1 MKRSSLI
8 ILFVF
13 TFLCSLAKDN
23 LSDTVKFPWI
33 HHLSVTTGLDYVA
46 SSVDNEI
53 REDIPNNDKIFIHT
67 SIPLHL
73 KYSFSFTNPRIRN
86 YFPGSYQGIGVSLLN
101 LGAAEKGGLNR
112 SVKNIGYPVTVYIFQ
127 GAPIWKWNRQLSLN
141 YEWNF
146 GAAFGWKPYAPF
158 NDRFNLIVGSR
169 VNAYLNLNINFL
181 WQINR
186 YVGIFGG
193 VALNHFSNGNT
204 SIPNPGVN
212 SFGLRTGLVWTLNPE
227 DTDFSQVLPD
237 IPKKRKIEYD
247 ISLWGA
253 SRKRVYKGGE
263 TPVPLNGH
271 YICAGISFA
280 PMVRLHRWWRVGGAL
295 DLQWDES
302 SDLKKNYV
310 EDTTT
315 DDIKFYRPS
324 FWGQTMIGISAHGE
338 LQLPIFA
345 VNIGCGFNLLSP
357 PENRGSYQ
365 NITLKTYLGSHLF
378 LNIGYQ
384 LRNFQQQSSLMLGVG
399 ITL

>member
-1 MKRSSLI
+1 M
-8 ILFVF
+8 V
-13 TFLCSLAKDN
+13 
-23 LSDTVKFPWI
+23 
-33 HHLSVTTGLDYVA
+33 
-46 SSVDNEI
+46 
-53 REDIPNNDKIFIHT
+53 FIHT

-86 YFPGSYQGIGVSLLN
+86 YFPGSYQGIGVALLN
-101 LGAAEKGGLNR
+101 LGGAEKGGLDR

-181 WQINR
+181 WQINK

-227 DTDFSQVLPD
+227 DTDFSQDLPD

-310 EDTTT
+310 EGTTT

-324 FWGQTMIGISAHGE
+324 FWRQTMIGISAHGE

-365 NITLKTYLGSHLF
+365 NITLKTYLGSHFF